1 MARFEVGGKSVEG
14 VDLLR
19 RRHWASRLDFWPFLA
34 LYALWLVVV
43 VPALDFTD
51 ALVVLG
57 ALSASHVLAFLFT
70 AWSVDFRAFVKD
82 IRAANSC
89 KVTPAKF
96 SGSKE
101 IVPLHIQKTVASSS
115 AAGETEEIYFDF
127 RKQRFIYSSQEDNFF
142 KLRYPTKEPFEH
154 YIKGTGYGTEAKIN
168 TAVDKWGRNIF
179 EYPQPTFQK
188 LMKEQC
194 MEPFFVF
201 QVFCVGLWCLDEY
214 WYYSL
219 FTLFMLFLFES
230 TMAKNRLK
238 TLTELRR
245 VKVDNQIVATYR
257 CGKWVRI
264 PGTELLPGDIVSIGR
279 SVSGEDRSVPAD
291 MLLLAGSAI
300 VNEAILT
307 GESTPQWK
315 VSVAGRG
322 PEETLSVKRDKNHIL
337 FGGTKILQH
346 TPDKSINL
354 RAPDGG
360 CIAFVLRTGFETSQG
375 KLMRT
380 ILFST
385 ERVTANSKESGLFIL
400 FLLFFA
406 VIASGYVLVK
416 GLEDP
421 TRSRYKL
428 FLSCSL
434 ILTSVIPPEL
444 PMELSIAV
452 NTSLIALARRGIFCT
467 EPFRIPFA
475 GKVDICCFD
484 KTGTLTSDD
493 MEFQG
498 VVSLEDDEELITD
511 ANKLPLR
518 TQEVLSS
525 CHALVFVDNKL
536 VGDPLEKA
544 AIKGIDWI
552 YTSDEKA
559 ISKKSGGQPVKI
571 VHRYHFAS
579 HLKRMSVVVSI
590 HEKYYAFIKLA
601 DASGA
606 NNQREG
612 DRWIWLSV
620 RRERHRRASYEDGDG
635 APSSPTMVMAT
646 ALRKLS
652 SGSLRRPPTAAAF
665 ARRRSARSPPLR
677 LPTAVSPGAPETIQ
691 ERLVDLPAG
700 YVETYKKYTRQGS
713 RVLALAYKL
722 LPDMPVNEA
731 RSLERDQVESDL
743 TFAGFAVFNCP
754 IRSDSGAVLQE
765 LEQSSHDLVMITGD
779 QALTACHVAGQVH
792 ICSKPVLILT
802 RTKTGGFEWVSPDET
817 DRAPYSA
824 EEVAAVSGSHDL
836 CISGDCFEML
846 QRTDAVIQVIP
857 YVKVFARVAPEQKE
871 LVLTTFKT
879 VGRVT
884 LMCGDGTNDVGAL
897 KQAHVGIALLNAEP
911 VQKSDT
917 KSQASKSEN
926 KQGKL
931 KKPKPSQEGSSSQL
945 TQPANSSARASSSRP
960 LTAAERQRER
970 LQKMM
975 DEMNEES
982 DGRSAPI
989 VKLGDASMASPFT
1002 AKHASV
1008 APTLDIIRQGR
1019 STLVTTLQMF
1029 KILGLNCLATAYVL
1043 SVMYLD
1049 GVKLGD
1055 VQATISGVFTAAF
1068 FLFISHARPLQT
1080 LSAERPHPNIF
1091 CAYVFLSIL
1100 GQFAM
1105 HLFFLISAVNEATK
1119 YMPEECIEPDSEFHP
1134 NLVNTVSYMV
1144 NMMIQVATFAVNYM
1158 GHPFNQSITE
1168 NKPFKYALYAAVAFF
1183 TVITSDMFRDLND
1196 YMKLEPL
1203 PEGMRGKLMLWA
1215 ILMFCGCYGWERILR
1230 WAFPGKMP
1238 AWEKRN

>member
-1 MARFEVGGKSVEG
+1 MARFEVNGKSVQG

-19 RRHWASRLDFWPFLA
+19 RRHWASRLDLWPFLA
-34 LYALWLVVV
+34 LYALWLLVV

-51 ALVVLG
+51 ALVILG
-57 ALSASHVLAFLFT
+57 ALSASHILAFLFT
-70 AWSVDFRAFVKD
+70 AWSVDFRAFVGYSKVKD
-82 IRAANSC
+82 IRAANAC

-101 IVPLHIQKTVASSS
+101 IVSLHIEKTVASSS
-115 AAGETEEIYFDF
+115 SAASEAEICFDF
-127 RKQRFIYSSQEDNFF
+127 RKQRFIYSLEKDNFF
-142 KLRYPTKEPFEH
+142 KLRYPTKESIEH
-154 YIKGTGYGTEAKIN
+154 YNKGTGYGTEAKIN

-245 VKVDNQIVATYR
+245 VKVDSQIVATYR
-257 CGKWVRI
+257 CGKWVKI

-279 SVSGEDRSVPAD
+279 SPSGEDRSVPAD

-315 VSVAGRG
+315 VSIAGRG
-322 PEETLSVKRDKNHIL
+322 PEETLSSKRDKNHIL

-385 ERVTANSKESGLFIL
+385 ERVTANNKESGLFIL

-406 VIASGYVLVK
+406 VIASGYVLMK

-559 ISKKSGGQPVKI
+559 MPKKSAGQPVQI

-579 HLKRMSVVVSI
+579 HLKRMSVVVRI
-590 HEKYYAFIKLA
+590 QEKFYAFIK
-601 DASGA
+601 
-606 NNQREG
+606 
-612 DRWIWLSV
+612 
-620 RRERHRRASYEDGDG
+620 
-635 APSSPTMVMAT
+635 
-646 ALRKLS
+646 
-652 SGSLRRPPTAAAF
+652 
-665 ARRRSARSPPLR
+665 
-677 LPTAVSPGAPETIQ
+677 GAPETIQ
-691 ERLVDLPAG
+691 ERLVDLPAA

-731 RSLERDQVESDL
+731 RNLERDQVENDL

-754 IRSDSGAVLQE
+754 IRSDSGAILQE

-802 RTKTGGFEWVSPDET
+802 RMKTGGFEWVSPDET
-817 DRAPYSA
+817 DRAPYSS
-824 EEVAAVSGSHDL
+824 EEVASISESHDL

-846 QRTDAVIQVIP
+846 QRTEAVLQVIP
-857 YVKVFARVAPEQKE
+857 HVKVFARVAPEQKE

-879 VGRVT
+879 VGRIT

-917 KSQASKSEN
+917 KSQSSKPEN
-926 KQGKL
+926 KPGKL
-931 KKPKPSQEGSSSQL
+931 KKPKPAQEGSSQL

-960 LTAAERQRER
+960 LTAAERQREK
-970 LQKMM
+970 LQKML

-1008 APTLDIIRQGR
+1008 APTVDIIRQGR

-1068 FLFISHARPLQT
+1068 FLFISHARPLQA

-1105 HLFFLISAVNEATK
+1105 HLFFLITAVNEASK

-1158 GHPFNQSITE
+1158 GHPFNQSISE

-1230 WAFPGKMP
+1230 WVFPGKMP
-1238 AWEKRN
+1238 AWEKRQKQAIANLEKKHE